1 MSYRWG
7 IAATGG
13 IATGFADA
21 MRMVDGGQ
29 VVAVA
34 SRAPERAREF
44 ADRFEI
50 ERAYGYEDLAADPHV
65 DIVYIGTP
73 HPRHASDSLRYLE
86 AGKHVLCE
94 KPFALNAAQARDV
107 ARVAREHD
115 RFVMEAMWSRFLPSY
130 VALREVLES
139 GRIGASSCSAVPTGW
154 LRRATWGRRASTS
167 RLPLCCITPAGV
179 LGWSSARCGFRCRAR
194 RASLARKASS
204 SSPRSCIARRR

>member
-13 IATGFADA
+13 IATGFADS

-44 ADRFEI
+44 ADRFGI
-50 ERAYGYEDLAADPHV
+50 ERAYGYEDLAADPDV

-73 HPRHASDSLRYLE
+73 HPRHAADSLLYLE

-94 KPFALNAAQARDV
+94 KPFALNAAQARKVVQV
-107 ARVAREHD
+107 ARDRGRQAR
-115 RFVMEAMWSRFLPSY
+115 V
-130 VALREVLES
+130 V
-139 GRIGASSCSAVPTGW
+139 
-154 LRRATWGRRASTS
+154 
-167 RLPLCCITPAGV
+167 
-179 LGWSSARCGFRCRAR
+179 
-194 RASLARKASS
+194 
-204 SSPRSCIARRR
+204 